1 MKPDFAVLRSEF
13 PTLAKWTS
21 LDVARKTPL
30 ARCAERAIQ
39 EFCRDV
45 YDNAGGEAWSAAN
58 VKQTRAM
65 MARLLGT
72 EPEALAFMRNTTEG
86 LNIAA
91 HAFDLKAGDNIVL
104 TNMEHINNVWVWRHW
119 EAKGV
124 EIRFAEHRDGRLP
137 LEAFLQKMDA
147 RTRVVGCAWVTYGN
161 GYRVNLPELGKICRE
176 RDVRLVVDGVQG
188 AGILDT
194 PLPALNA
201 DMIALGGHKGL
212 LGLTGTGLLYCRP
225 ELVRTVRTPFVR
237 PLRVMQAPGNAQFD
251 YVHDAHRFEGGNPNF
266 LGLHVFRRST
276 EFLESIGIGN
286 IEKRVRSLTA
296 TLLDMVRARG
306 IRTQTPGEG

>member
-1 MKPDFAVLRSEF
+1 MTDMKPDFAVLRSEF
-13 PTLAKWTS
+13 PTLAKWTY

-30 ARCAERAIQ
+30 ARCAERAMQ

-58 VKQTRAM
+58 VEQTRAM

-124 EIRFAEHRDGRLP
+124 EIRFAEHRDGRS
-137 LEAFLQKMDA
+137 EEHTSELQS
-147 RTRVVGCAWVTYGN
+147 R
-161 GYRVNLPELGKICRE
+161 
-176 RDVRLVVDGVQG
+176 
-188 AGILDT
+188 
-194 PLPALNA
+194 
-201 DMIALGGHKGL
+201 
-212 LGLTGTGLLYCRP
+212 
-225 ELVRTVRTPFVR
+225 
-237 PLRVMQAPGNAQFD
+237 
-251 YVHDAHRFEGGNPNF
+251 
-266 LGLHVFRRST
+266 
-276 EFLESIGIGN
+276 
-286 IEKRVRSLTA
+286 
-296 TLLDMVRARG
+296 
-306 IRTQTPGEG
+306 